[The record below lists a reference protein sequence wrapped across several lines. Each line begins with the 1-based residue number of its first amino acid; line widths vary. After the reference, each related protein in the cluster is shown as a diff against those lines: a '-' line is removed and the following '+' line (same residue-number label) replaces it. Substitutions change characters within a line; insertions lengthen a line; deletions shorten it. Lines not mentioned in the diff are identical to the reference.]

1 MAEPDKKPV
10 TMEELLV
17 SSLAHTDALVKL
29 LNELLKRKLA
39 TKHFAFVLYTLL
51 AGLSVHASNKRRYV
65 ARSSEIFCINSAR
78 VMRPSFQSS

>member
-1 MAEPDKKPV
+1 MEEPDKKPV

-39 TKHFAFVLYTLL
+39 NKHFAFVLYTLL
-51 AGLSVHASNKRRYV
+51 AGLSVHALTSADTSPAPLK
-65 ARSSEIFCINSAR
+65 SSA
-78 VMRPSFQSS
+78 

>member
-10 TMEELLV
+10 TLEELLV

-39 TKHFAFVLYTLL
+39 NKHFAFVLYTLL
-51 AGLSVHASNKRRYV
+51 AGLSVDALTSADTSPAPLK
-65 ARSSEIFCINSAR
+65 SSE
-78 VMRPSFQSS
+78 